1 MKRLLTV
8 IIFTFAAIAAW
19 SQVPD
24 EEDIMR
30 KTMNTSSPYYYT
42 TLMMRYNN
50 LERLSIEDY
59 HYLYYGFAYQND
71 YRPTV
76 SNNALDELYALMPH
90 INVESSDRKELEHL
104 VIVCKEVMK
113 IDPFNLT
120 ALNMLVFAHG
130 AMGDK
135 QKEEAYFMHLHGI
148 METIKASGDGRS
160 EKYPMHII
168 MFSHAVDVVSSMG
181 MASKR
186 AEIISRNVEYIPLVT
201 PRKLPDGKKI
211 RGFYFDYSRIY
222 RNKPDEVTFTKD
234 RTWQF
239 NGLKPR
245 EYK

>member
-1 MKRLLTV
+1 MKRLLTLL
-8 IIFTFAAIAAW
+8 ILTLTAAAAW

-24 EEDIMR
+24 EEDIIR

-42 TLMMRYNN
+42 SLMMRYNN

-71 YRPTV
+71 YRPTMA
-76 SNNALDELYALMPH
+76 NNALDELYALLPH
-90 INVESSDRKELEHL
+90 IDVESSDRQELENL
-104 VIVCKEVMK
+104 VLTCKEVLK

-120 ALNMLVFAHG
+120 ALNMLVFAYG

-135 QKEEAYFMHLHGI
+135 QKEEAYFLNLHGI
-148 METIKASGDGRS
+148 METIKSSGDGRS
-160 EKYPMHII
+160 ERNPMHII
-168 MFSHAVDVVSSMG
+168 MFSHAVDLVSSMG
-181 MASKR
+181 MASQR
-186 AEIISRNVEYIPLVT
+186 AEIISREVEFIPLTT
-201 PRKLPDGKKI
+201 PRRTPDGKKI

-222 RNKPDEVTFTKD
+222 RNKPDEVTFKKK

>member
-8 IIFTFAAIAAW
+8 IFFTFAAIAAW

-135 QKEEAYFMHLHGI
+135 QKEEAYLHGI